1 MTGAADEADAC
12 RPSILVVEDE
22 AIVARD
28 IACTLGGLGYRVVDR
43 ALSGEGAI
51 DKARAGRPDLVLMD
65 ICLGGSLDGI
75 AAATVIRSE
84 LGIPVI
90 FLSAFSDDETL
101 ERAKA
106 AEPFGYLVKPF
117 KERDLRCAI
126 EVALHRHRFEAVAA
140 PRSRER
146 PITAMAEAEM
156 SRTLRSAAADCG
168 PLLFAAYGIDLAL
181 GPAEVETE
189 VPPEVNVFCVGGLVC
204 PHGSALVVIGTTEG
218 FLVRSNRTTADPS
231 EWLTELL
238 NQLIGRVMNRM
249 WRAGVL
255 AERLPLLAIDGLRA
269 MDLRVMAHQRPL
281 VLTDGADSVFIWI
294 ECQRALNVD
303 PDAPGSPSILLSEG
317 ELVIF

>member
-1 MTGAADEADAC
+1 
-12 RPSILVVEDE
+12 VVEDE

-28 IACTLGGLGYRVVDR
+28 IAWTLGGLGYRVVAR
-43 ALSGEGAI
+43 ALTGEDAI
-51 DKARAGRPDLVLMD
+51 GKARAGRPDLVLMD

-75 AAATVIRSE
+75 AAATIIRSE

-126 EVALHRHRFEAVAA
+126 EVALHRHRLEAVAA

-146 PITAMAEAEM
+146 PITAMAAAEISM
-156 SRTLRSAAADCG
+156 TLRCAVADCG
-168 PLLFAAYGIDLAL
+168 PPVFASHGIDLAL
-181 GPAEVETE
+181 VPAEVETE
-189 VPPEVNVFCVGGLVC
+189 VPAEVNVFCVGGLAC
-204 PHGSALVVIGTTEG
+204 LHGSALVVIGTTEG

-231 EWLTELL
+231 DWLTELL
-238 NQLIGRVMNRM
+238 NQLIGRVKNRISS
-249 WRAGVL
+249 AGVL
-255 AERLPLLAIDGLRA
+255 VERLPLLAIDGLHA
-269 MDLRVMAHQRPL
+269 MGLRVMAHQRPL
-281 VLTDGADSVFIWI
+281 VLSDGTDSVFIWI

-303 PDAPGSPSILLSEG
+303 PDAPGSPNILLAEG
-317 ELVIF
+317 ELVLF